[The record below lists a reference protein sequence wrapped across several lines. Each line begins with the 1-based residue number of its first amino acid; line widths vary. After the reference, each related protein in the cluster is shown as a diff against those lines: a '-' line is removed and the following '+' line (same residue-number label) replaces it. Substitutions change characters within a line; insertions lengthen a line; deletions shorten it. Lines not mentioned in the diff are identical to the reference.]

1 MGAANKAT
9 HCGRRGVRLARALL
23 GSLLAAGLLAGSAT
37 AYAAERDD
45 AIDHLNSIAAEYDA
59 LTLEQNETL
68 DDLQEVRDKISDT
81 EGKIA
86 DVQDEVSARKE
97 ELATKRAVL
106 ADHVSSDYKAGGVSL
121 LSILLSADSFEDA
134 ISKIHYFDVICK
146 AEVAKID
153 DVNAAWDKL
162 KQEQDALEKLK
173 GDLQAQES
181 SIEDLYAQQ
190 RERADAMH
198 AQQLEAAELISTMS
212 EEDQQKLGDDAKDL
226 IAEAQTVIDA
236 EQSAEA
242 QPTSSAGSQ
251 GAAGTQKDAGS
262 ASSSSQGTSSKET
275 EQKQQQQQ
283 QQQQQQEQQT
293 PAAPTT
299 STSDGTLQRLLD
311 VAATTGPERKEW
323 GCSGWVYTVF
333 KKAGISRFSGS
344 AADFYNTWCYTS
356 DRSQL
361 KPGMIIAVSN
371 TGGSAAGR
379 MYGHICIY
387 MGNNTVRHFFHSSV
401 LENMSLDTWI
411 NTFGR
416 VCTPRWGWNGG
427 VPLS

>member
-226 IAEAQTVIDA
+226 IAD
-236 EQSAEA
+236 
-242 QPTSSAGSQ
+242 
-251 GAAGTQKDAGS
+251 QKDAGS

-275 EQKQQQQQ
+275 EQKQQQQ